1 MARFE
6 TGHTK
11 VGGRKKGTP
20 NRLTAEIRST
30 LKAVMDEEISNIPDL
45 LEQLEPKERLDMLIR
60 LMPYTLPKI
69 TPVAPNK
76 GEPMNWIE
84 DAMLH

>member
-1 MARFE
+1 MGRFE

-20 NRLTAEIRST
+20 NRLTAEIRNT
-30 LKAVMDEEISNIPDL
+30 LKAVMDEQISNIPDL

-69 TPVAPNK
+69 TPVALNK
-76 GEPMNWIE
+76 GEPMNWME